1 MYWNKINDMSYKYI
15 KLYHHAPTHIYMPR
29 WFYNNLEYEMV
40 GKQWL
45 AMIKQNSIRG
55 MHIVIDD
62 NEPFFKIIGNDVLE
76 VKGWSDSKWVI

>member
-1 MYWNKINDMSYKYI
+1 MYWNFVNDMSYKYI

-29 WFYNNLEYEMV
+29 WFYNNLEHEMV

-55 MHIVIDD
+55 
-62 NEPFFKIIGNDVLE
+62 
-76 VKGWSDSKWVI
+76 